1 MEALWRTA
9 CGAGGTHTVV
19 CENIE
24 ELLIGGMAVSLRLRI
39 AKAV

>member
-1 MEALWRTA
+1 MEALWKTA
-9 CGAGGTHTVV
+9 CGAGGTHKVV

-24 ELLIGGMAVSLRLRI
+24 ELLIGGMTVSLRLRI